1 MAEKY
6 YSILTNRGK
15 ELETQS
21 SATGKPVIIK
31 DFVVGDGNGQAVKP
45 DPAQTKLAREV
56 YRNAISALQV
66 SPDQAN
72 QFIAQLV
79 LAAGVGGFV
88 VREVGLLTDAG
99 ELYSVA
105 NCAAIEKPENGVSV
119 NLQYRLAVSESA
131 NIELKAATGDGL
143 FLRIDKNLSEITA
156 KGEPAQKSSREAI
169 GVLDATTA
177 RKGLVQLSS
186 ATDST
191 TEALAATPKAVK
203 SAYDLAN
210 GKYTAQDAT
219 TVKKGIVQLSSATDS
234 TSETLAATP
243 KAVKAVNDE
252 LNTVKNTL
260 GTAAS
265 KDVQTSKD
273 DITPGR
279 VLVNGSAIAVR
290 SVKALAGATGNNIA
304 DANNLPTNSVSFV
317 YSTAGNSPGITGSLM
332 DFCGLN
338 GSYNVQIAAAYSG
351 GGNNIKFRTFNGDAE
366 KKWNPWYTIYHS
378 GNKPSAG
385 DVGALPITG
394 GTLSAALAVV
404 QNGAAITVQ
413 SRAASQAVYVIG
425 KNYDGA
431 NSWYVG
437 RGGTNYNIAL
447 YNYKGGN
454 GLNINE
460 DGSVALNL
468 ANGKTFTVNGQV
480 VPSTYANFDAR
491 YQAKGNYTP
500 AGQAY
505 TKAESNARFLQGWR
519 LGAQASANNGNN
531 VNNFADAPNG
541 AVVTG
546 VQQNTDYTSV
556 KYRYAQYNLNGTWY
570 NAGVA

>member
-15 ELETQS
+15 ELEAQS

-45 DPAQTKLAREV
+45 DPAQTKLVREV

-119 NLQYRLAVSESA
+119 NLQYRLAVSETA
-131 NIELKAATGDGL
+131 NIELKVATGDGL
-143 FLRIDKNLSEITA
+143 FLRIDKNLSEIAA
-156 KGEPAQKSSREAI
+156 KGQTAQKSTREAI
-169 GVLDATTA
+169 GVVDATTTA
-177 RKGLVQLSS
+177 KGLVQLNS
-186 ATDST
+186 ATNST
-191 TEALAATPKAVK
+191 SETMAATPNAVK
-203 SAYDLAN
+203 AAYDLADKAN
-210 GKYTAQDAT
+210 KAAKAANDNAEKRLLKDNNLTDVPDKGKARDA
-219 TVKKGIVQLSSATDS
+219 L
-234 TSETLAATP
+234 
-243 KAVKAVNDE
+243 E
-252 LNTVKNTL
+252 LK
-260 GTAAS
+260 TAAIR
-265 KDVQTSKD
+265 DVTTSTYD
-273 DITPGR
+273 TTAGR
-279 VLVNGSAIAVR
+279 VLKVGDYGQGTANGLAFLNSIFDITCTGKYSALGVG
-290 SVKALAGATGNNIA
+290 AGATATPGMPANSANSRFSVEA
-304 DANNLPTNSVSFV
+304 DSIYTNQFWVTLRSSKQIYVGMVDTNAKTTTWYQLYNTAFKPT
-317 YSTAGNSPGITGSLM
+317 
-332 DFCGLN
+332 
-338 GSYNVQIAAAYSG
+338 
-351 GGNNIKFRTFNGDAE
+351 
-366 KKWNPWYTIYHS
+366 
-378 GNKPSAG
+378 AG
-385 DVGALPITG
+385 DVGALPLTG

-413 SRAASQAVYVIG
+413 SRAASQAVYVVG

-437 RGGTNYNIAL
+437 RGGANYNIAL

-491 YQAKGNYTP
+491 YQVKGNYTP

-505 TKAESNARFLQGWR
+505 TKAESNAR
-519 LGAQASANNGNN
+519 
-531 VNNFADAPNG
+531 
-541 AVVTG
+541 
-546 VQQNTDYTSV
+546 
-556 KYRYAQYNLNGTWY
+556 
-570 NAGVA
+570 